1 MPLVVCTLRSVSS
14 LRSNLIRLIDHT
26 NDHTN
31 INLVRIKHPL
41 NLGPILGLGQRHG

>member
-14 LRSNLIRLIDHT
+14 LRSNLIRLIDQ
-26 NDHTN
+26 TN